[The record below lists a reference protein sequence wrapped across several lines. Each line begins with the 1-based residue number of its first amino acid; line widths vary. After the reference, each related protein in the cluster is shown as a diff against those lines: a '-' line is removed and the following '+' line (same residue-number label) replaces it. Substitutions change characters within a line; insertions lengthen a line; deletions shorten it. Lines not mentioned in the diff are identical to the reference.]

1 VSVSEQLASG
11 MYYLLESVGVSA
23 SITRRKPRGR
33 SKEAYDVH
41 VYSDEVLKVYPEIE
55 SEYRSLRSSQRVNK
69 QRNSVYSENGRIL
82 PVAKVDRIEFDGF
95 VYCIEVEEDH
105 AFIAN
110 GYAVHNCVSH
120 STKNAALG
128 SMVLEVVAGKPD
140 EVTGKREGLP
150 EVSAEGIKNGVLS
163 TEAIYWYR
171 RHGGDGWMCQAS
183 CRVLQKES
191 GCWIRKDYPE
201 LGVDLTRYSGKIAGR
216 WGSSPPTGAVAE
228 QGLKNLCRA
237 FAEAPS
243 TAERRDAL
251 ANGYFLS
258 TCGGESYARTRDKN
272 GVSRKTP
279 EGWAHAM
286 ACIGYD
292 DRPSTV
298 QEYGQPLELILNSW
312 NIWNSGPR
320 DIRDSA
326 SMVPASKKQE
336 WINKGIV
343 NAQTGNIMIP
353 EGAFWALANET
364 RNRDCWAVSSV
375 NGWPRRN
382 LPDWGGSLF
391 G

>member
-1 VSVSEQLASG
+1 MTRVFLKGTRYWAENESFGDIQKAYETGLAGCYSDPEDRAKFLDEQKAITGYSAIGPASSDNQWAG
-11 MYYLLESVGVSA
+11 SGAGKLIIPFVYVL
-23 SITRRKPRGR
+23 
-33 SKEAYDVH
+33 EAY
-41 VYSDEVLKVYPEIE
+41 PGCWPGPAQ
-55 SEYRSLRSSQRVNK
+55 QR
-69 QRNSVYSENGRIL
+69 G
-82 PVAKVDRIEFDGF
+82 D
-95 VYCIEVEEDH
+95 
-105 AFIAN
+105 
-110 GYAVHNCVSH
+110 CVSH

-128 SMVLEVVAGKPD
+128 SMVLECIAGKPD
-140 EVTGKREGLP
+140 EVTGKREDIP
-150 EVSAEGIKNGVLS
+150 EVSPEGIKNGVLS

-171 RHGGDGWMCQAS
+171 RHGGDGWMCPDA

-191 GCWIRKDYPE
+191 GCWLRQDYAE
-201 LGVDLTRYSGKIAGR
+201 LGFDLTKYDAKLAGK

-228 QGLKNLCRA
+228 QGKKNLCRA

-258 TCGGESYARTRDKN
+258 TCGGESYSKTRDKN

-279 EGWAHAM
+279 EGWAHAI

-292 DRPSTV
+292 DRPATV
-298 QEYGQPLELILNSW
+298 QEYGCPLELLLNSW
-312 NIWNSGPR
+312 SIWNSGQR
-320 DIRDSA
+320 EIRDSA
-326 SMVPASKKQE
+326 SFVPQSKKQE
-336 WINKGIV
+336 WITKGIV

-353 EGAFWALANET
+353 EGAFWALSTET

-375 NGWPRRN
+375 AGWPRKN